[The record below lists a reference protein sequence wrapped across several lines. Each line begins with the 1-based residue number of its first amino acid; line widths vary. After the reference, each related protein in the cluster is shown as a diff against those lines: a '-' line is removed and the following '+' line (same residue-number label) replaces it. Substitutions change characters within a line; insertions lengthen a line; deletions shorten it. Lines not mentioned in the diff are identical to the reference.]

1 MGNIINI
8 FARFFLVLIIAI
20 FELDSDFY
28 TYITWGEKHEKV

>member
-8 FARFFLVLIIAI
+8 FARFVFVLIIAI

-28 TYITWGEKHEKV
+28 TYIIWGEKHEKI